1 MDELTNM
8 KEKKKRRMSEEG
20 LGIDRCNSVRG
31 RTCVSAP

>member
-8 KEKKKRRMSEEG
+8 KEKKKKAHVEEG